1 MLTKM
6 SNSKSLELNIVIS
19 RKNLMHQFLTRKIT
33 ANRKWTKYLRTDSVR
48 THNAKEFLRLSSVI
62 NMFSFLSLE
71 PVVFLVQFGRYVLEG
86 AQIQTDLLMW
96 KICHLEKNYSESI
109 CSNLTLDEY
118 DDINTMVQTRANNL
132 LMVMQWLHSG

>member
-1 MLTKM
+1 ML
-6 SNSKSLELNIVIS
+6 
-19 RKNLMHQFLTRKIT
+19 
-33 ANRKWTKYLRTDSVR
+33 
-48 THNAKEFLRLSSVI
+48 
-62 NMFSFLSLE
+62 SFLSLE
-71 PVVFLVQFGRYVLEG
+71 PVVFLVQFGRYALEG

-132 LMVMQWLHSG
+132 LMVMQWLHSGRDHPYIISLMGLGGWGQKNGNFY

>member
-1 MLTKM
+1 MMQCTYYAQGA
-6 SNSKSLELNIVIS
+6 IVIL
-19 RKNLMHQFLTRKIT
+19 RKDMPHVT
-33 ANRKWTKYLRTDSVR
+33 
-48 THNAKEFLRLSSVI
+48 KEFSRLSSVI

-71 PVVFLVQFGRYVLEG
+71 PVVFLVQFGRYALEG

-109 CSNLTLDEY
+109 CSNMTLDEY
-118 DDINTMVQTRANNL
+118 DDINTEVQTRANNL

>member
-1 MLTKM
+1 M
-6 SNSKSLELNIVIS
+6 
-19 RKNLMHQFLTRKIT
+19 
-33 ANRKWTKYLRTDSVR
+33 R
-48 THNAKEFLRLSSVI
+48 THDAKEFLRLSSVI

-71 PVVFLVQFGRYVLEG
+71 PVVFLVQFGRYALEG